1 MGKEGLVISG
11 GFSIQTTT
19 GSVRLQWDEAQIS
32 RSIPVNVM
40 TTTGS
45 AEVNITQSRQLAGNV
60 TLNAQ
65 TTTGGVNFAMNIQ
78 NDVGARIAAS
88 TTLGGINVKQSGFT
102 GNQAPLQSN
111 NYPSGS
117 NFIVTLSAATG
128 GIDINAAYELGGIRS

>member
-65 TTTGGVNFAMNIQ
+65 TTTGGGNFALTIRNEI
-78 NDVGARIAAS
+78 GARISAS
-88 TTLGGINVKQSGFT
+88 TTMGGVNIQQQGFS
-102 GNQAPLQSN
+102 GNQAPLESD
-111 NYPSGS
+111 NYQAVS
-117 NFIVTLSAATG
+117 NFIV
-128 GIDINAAYELGGIRS
+128 N